1 MMLDYEHELSLIR
14 NLLKKN
20 PEGMSVTDISKALNK
35 NKNTIGRYLDILL
48 ISGQV
53 DMRTYG
59 MAKVFTLSQ
68 RVPLSAMLSYSKELI
83 MVLDDE
89 SRIVDVNDNLLKL
102 LNLSRQ
108 ETTGKN
114 VTFLNPPDVDVH
126 ELLETLT
133 SGTEEQ
139 GRAIT
144 FMLKKEGE
152 RIFTQKSVP
161 TVFEDGKKGRTII
174 LEDITEHILADR
186 EIRKS
191 EERFR
196 LMTETI
202 QDGIIIMEN
211 DKTVFVNRRIAE
223 ISGFSY
229 EELRKMNPLSI
240 VAPEDRHQAA
250 DQIRMMETGYEG
262 GARKLEMWI
271 IRKDGERRFVYGRV
285 TTTQDA
291 GTRYSFIIFTDITE
305 LKDKEAALLQSE
317 QRFRTMVE
325 NIQDGLII
333 VENGQFVF
341 ANRRISAITGY
352 SIEELKGMKQED
364 LVSREDCD
372 HIENLIT
379 KTSPGSEDSREIT
392 FWITRKDGSHRCI
405 LGRITTVVRD
415 TIVSSY
421 VTMTDVTEATEREK
435 ALRTGSLSCS
445 TLLADT
451 ATDFFIRG
459 FHV

>member
-1 MMLDYEHELSLIR
+1 MMLDYEHELSLIKD
-14 NLLKKN
+14 LLKKN

-102 LNLSRQ
+102 LNLSRAG
-108 ETTGKN
+108 TMGKN
-114 VTFLNPPDVDVH
+114 VAYLNPPDVDVH

-133 SGTEEQ
+133 SGIEE

-144 FMLKKEGE
+144 FRLKNEGE

-174 LEDITEHILADR
+174 LEDITEHILAER
-186 EIRKS
+186 EIRNS

-196 LMTETI
+196 LMAENI

-211 DKTVFVNRRIAE
+211 DKTVFVNSRIAA
-223 ISGFSY
+223 ISGYSY
-229 EELRKMNPLSI
+229 DELWKMDPLSI
-240 VAPEDRHQAA
+240 VDPEDRPQAA
-250 DQIRMMETGYEG
+250 EQFRKMETGHEG
-262 GARKLEMWI
+262 PGKFEMWI

-285 TTTQDA
+285 TTIQDS
-291 GTRYSFIIFTDITE
+291 GTWYSFIIFTDITE
-305 LKDKEAALLQSE
+305 LKDKEAELLQSE
-317 QRFRTMVE
+317 QRFRTMAE
-325 NIQDGLII
+325 NIQEGLII
-333 VENGQFVF
+333 VENGKFVF

-352 SIEELKGMKQED
+352 SLEELRRMKPPDLISKEDREKIED
-364 LVSREDCD
+364 LVAHTTPDSEETCD
-372 HIENLIT
+372 H
-379 KTSPGSEDSREIT
+379 T
-392 FWITRKDGSHRCI
+392 FWINRKNGDRRCI
-405 LGRITTVVRD
+405 FGRITTVLREGTV
-415 TIVSSY
+415 TSY
-421 VTMTDVTEATEREK
+421 ITMNDITETTEREK
-435 ALRTGSLSCS
+435 ALRDRIAELQHLIG
-445 TLLADT
+445 
-451 ATDFFIRG
+451 
-459 FHV
+459 

>member
-1 MMLDYEHELSLIR
+1 MMLDYEHELSLIKD
-14 NLLKKN
+14 LLKKN

-108 ETTGKN
+108 GTIGKN
-114 VTFLNPPDVDVH
+114 VAYLNPPDVDVH

-133 SGTEEQ
+133 SGIEE
-139 GRAIT
+139 GGHAIT
-144 FMLKKEGE
+144 FRLKNEGE

-174 LEDITEHILADR
+174 LEDITEHILAER
-186 EIRKS
+186 EIRNS

-196 LMTETI
+196 LMAENI

-211 DKTVFVNRRIAE
+211 DKTVFVNSRIAD
-223 ISGFSY
+223 ISGYSY
-229 EELRKMNPLSI
+229 DELWKMDPLSI
-240 VAPEDRHQAA
+240 VDPEDRPKAA
-250 DQIRMMETGYEG
+250 EQFRKMGTGHEG
-262 GARKLEMWI
+262 PDKFEMWI
-271 IRKDGERRFVYGRV
+271 IQKSGERRFVYGRV
-285 TTTQDA
+285 TTIQDS
-291 GTRYSFIIFTDITE
+291 GTRYTFIIFTDITE
-305 LKDKEAALLQSE
+305 LKNKEAALLQSE
-317 QRFRTMVE
+317 RRFRTMAE
-325 NIQDGLII
+325 NIQEGLII
-333 VENGQFVF
+333 VENGKFVF

-352 SIEELKGMKQED
+352 SLDELRRMKPPDLVSGEDRKKIED
-364 LVSREDCD
+364 LVAHAIPD
-372 HIENLIT
+372 
-379 KTSPGSEDSREIT
+379 SEETCELT
-392 FWITRKDGSHRCI
+392 FWINRKNGDRRCI
-405 LGRITTVVRD
+405 FGRITTVHQEGTV
-415 TIVSSY
+415 TSY
-421 VTMTDVTEATEREK
+421 ITMSDITETTEREK
-435 ALRTGSLSCS
+435 ALRDRIAELQHLIG
-445 TLLADT
+445 
-451 ATDFFIRG
+451 
-459 FHV
+459 

>member
-1 MMLDYEHELSLIR
+1 MMLNYEHELSLIR
-14 NLLKKN
+14 DLLKKN

-53 DMRTYG
+53 DRRTFG

-68 RVPLSAMLSYSKELI
+68 RVPLSALLSYSKELI

-108 ETTGKN
+108 ETLGKN
-114 VTFLNPPDVDVH
+114 VTYLNPADVDVH
-126 ELLETLT
+126 ELLEMLT

-144 FMLKKEGE
+144 FMLRKEGE

-196 LMTETI
+196 LMAENI

-211 DKTVFVNRRIAE
+211 DKTVFVNHRIAE
-223 ISGFSY
+223 ISGYSF
-229 EELRKMNPLSI
+229 EELQRMNPLSI
-240 VAPEDRHQAA
+240 VAPEDRQQAF
-250 DQIRMMETGYEG
+250 DQMRMMETGYE
-262 GARKLEMWI
+262 RPSKLEMWI

-285 TTTQDA
+285 TTTEDA
-291 GTRYSFIIFTDITE
+291 GTRYTFIIFTDITE

-341 ANRRISAITGY
+341 ANRRISTITGY
-352 SIEELKGMKQED
+352 SIEELKGMKQSD

-379 KTSPGSEDSREIT
+379 KTSPGAEDSQEIT
-392 FWITRKDGSHRCI
+392 FWITRKDGSRRCI
-405 LGRITTVVRD
+405 LGRITTAVRD

-421 VTMTDVTEATEREK
+421 VTMTDITEATEREK
-435 ALRTGSLSCS
+435 ALRDRIAELQHLIG
-445 TLLADT
+445 
-451 ATDFFIRG
+451 
-459 FHV
+459 